1 MINKSQTPNT
11 AFQTKFRATPTL
23 TKEICESILQQDNI
37 NSTQLEQL
45 IIAREEN
52 IINFNLID
60 VREWVEWVG
69 YRIKFTNYLI
79 PTTTFYEALKQIENE
94 KETALV
100 VYCHIGQRSAYC
112 QKIMK
117 ELGFKTVANLLDGIA
132 GYQGDIIR
140 GK

>member
-1 MINKSQTPNT
+1 M
-11 AFQTKFRATPTL
+11 
-23 TKEICESILQQDNI
+23 TKEINIESKNFKTQFRITPYLTKDECEFILQKNNI

-45 IIAREEN
+45 LEAREEK
-52 IINFNLID
+52 IINFNLVD

-79 PTTTFYEALKQIENE
+79 PTTSFYESLKQVDEERSIPCI
-94 KETALV
+94 

-112 QKIMK
+112 QNVMREI
-117 ELGFKTVANLLDGIA
+117 GFETVVNLTDGIA
-132 GYQGDIIR
+132 GYHGEIIR